1 MAVQLH
7 WLPEPPS
14 TWGDTLGELKSA
26 SSGLTSWTSLTR
38 LAGHNI
44 DFVQTLRLDRV
55 LLRLFPSAPPELATK
70 PIKLAVLASSTTGH
84 LVPGIRTGGLRRGI
98 WTQVYEGGYGQYWQ
112 ELTDT
117 SSDLHVFRPDTLLL
131 AFDAHHLFGAPDSTV
146 DSALQ
151 TAASCWKIARES
163 FACTIIQQSVLP
175 VLPSL
180 LGNNEHK
187 LPESS
192 HWKIKEFNFRLREL
206 AAAQGTHLLS
216 VDNYA
221 EWDGLKEWHDPA
233 LWHRAKQEIHP
244 RVSHMYGDLVGRLV
258 AAEQGRSYKCIAL
271 DLDNTLWDGV
281 IGDDGLSGIGLGQ
294 GHAVGVAHV
303 EFQRYLLGLARRGV
317 ILAVCSKNDEVNAR
331 LPFQQHPEMLLKET
345 DIACFVANWNDKA
358 ANLRHIAGTLNLGID
373 SIVFVDDNPFE
384 RNLVREALPAV
395 AVPELPQDPS
405 SYVSCLADAG
415 YFEALSLTEEDRVRV
430 EQYRANADREQIRQ
444 SSTDIGG
451 YLQALN
457 MELTW
462 REVDDISL
470 PRVVQLINKT
480 NQFNLTTKRY
490 SEADVR
496 KLIEDRSVIGLHL
509 RLTDRFGDNGIIAV
523 VIGKLMTEGN
533 LLIDSWLMSCRVL
546 GRQVEE
552 TTLNILASQAK
563 TLGAKNLIGEYFPTP
578 KNGIVKEH
586 YAKLGFR
593 PTANESDGRRQW
605 TLDLTTYDER
615 LSPIRVL
622 KA

>member
-7 WLPEPPS
+7 WLSTPPA
-14 TWGDTLGELKSA
+14 TWGETLGELRNAA
-26 SSGLTSWTSLTR
+26 SGPDTWTSLSR
-38 LAGHNI
+38 LANYNI
-44 DFVQTLRLDRV
+44 DFAQTLRLDRV
-55 LLRLFPSAPPELATK
+55 LLRHFPSGPAALTTK
-70 PIKLAVLASSTTGH
+70 PIKLAVMASSTTGH
-84 LVPGIRTGGLRRGI
+84 LIPGIRAGALRRGI

-112 ELTDT
+112 ELTDA
-117 SSDLHVFRPDTLLL
+117 SSDLHAFRPETLLL
-131 AFDAHHLFGAPDSTV
+131 AFDAHHLFGASSSTV
-146 DSALQ
+146 ASALQ
-151 TAASCWKIARES
+151 TAASCWKIARQS
-163 FACTIIQQSVLP
+163 FGCTVIQQSILP
-175 VLPSL
+175 VLPPL

-206 AAAQGTHLLS
+206 AAAEGTHLLS
-216 VDNYA
+216 IDNYA

-233 LWHRAKQEIHP
+233 LWHRAKQEVHP
-244 RVSHMYGDLVGRLV
+244 RVSPVYGDLVGRLI
-258 AAEQGRSYKCIAL
+258 AAEQGRSYKCVAL

-294 GHAVGVAHV
+294 GHAVGEAHV
-303 EFQRYLLGLARRGV
+303 EFQRYLQGLARRGV
-317 ILAVCSKNDEVNAR
+317 ILAVCSKNDEANAR
-331 LPFQQHPEMLLKET
+331 LPFQKHPEMLLKEA
-345 DIACFVANWNDKA
+345 DIACFVANWSDKA
-358 ANLRHIAGTLNLGID
+358 ANLRHIASTLKIGID

-405 SYVSCLADAG
+405 AYVSCLADAG

-444 SSTDIGG
+444 NSTDISG
-451 YLQALN
+451 YLEALN

-462 REVDDISL
+462 REVDGVSL

-490 SEADVR
+490 TEADVR
-496 KLIEDRSVIGLHL
+496 QLAEDPNVIGMHL

-523 VIGKLMTEGN
+523 VIGKLVAEGN

-552 TTLNILASQAK
+552 TTLNILVDQAK
-563 TLGAKNLIGEYFPTP
+563 TLGAKNLIGEYVPTP
-578 KNGIVKEH
+578 KNSMVKEH
-586 YAKLGFR
+586 YAKLGFT
-593 PTANESDGRRQW
+593 PIGNGSSQW
-605 TLDLTTYDER
+605 ILDLSTYGER
-615 LSPIRVL
+615 PSSIRVL

>member
-14 TWGDTLGELKSA
+14 TWGETLGELRDGSA
-26 SSGLTSWTSLTR
+26 GLTSWNSLTQ
-38 LAGHNI
+38 LANYNI
-44 DFVQTLRLDRV
+44 DFVQTLRLDRM
-55 LLRLFPSAPPELATK
+55 LLRLFPSVPPEVTTK
-70 PIKLAVLASSTTGH
+70 PVKLAVLASSTAAH
-84 LVPGIRTGGLRRGI
+84 LIPGIRIGALRRGI
-98 WTQVYEGGYGQYWQ
+98 WAKVYEGGYGQYWQ

-117 SSDLHVFRPDTLLL
+117 SSGLHSFRPDAVLF
-131 AFDAHHLFGAPDSTV
+131 AFDARHLFGATDATV
-146 DSALQ
+146 NSALQ
-151 TAASCWKIARES
+151 TVSSCWTLARQTLG
-163 FACTIIQQSVLP
+163 CTVIQQSVLA
-175 VLPSL
+175 VLPPL
-180 LGNNEHK
+180 LGSNEHK
-187 LPESS
+187 LPESA
-192 HWKIKEFNFRLREL
+192 HWKIQEFTFHLREL
-206 AAAQGTHLLS
+206 AAKEGTHLLS
-216 VDNYA
+216 IDGQA
-221 EWDGLKEWHDPA
+221 AADGLKEWHDPA
-233 LWHRAKQEIHP
+233 LWHRAKQEVHP
-244 RVSHMYGDLVGRLV
+244 RAAHLYGDLVGRLV

-294 GHAVGVAHV
+294 GHAVGEAYV
-303 EFQRYLLGLARRGV
+303 EFQRYLKKLAQRGV
-317 ILAVCSKNDEVNAR
+317 ILAVCSKNDEANAR
-331 LPFQQHPEMLLKET
+331 LPFQQHPEMLLKEA
-345 DIACFVANWNDKA
+345 DIACFIANWNDKA
-358 ANLRHIAGTLNLGID
+358 ANLRHIAKTLNIGID

-384 RNLVREALPAV
+384 RNLIREALPSV

-405 SYVSCLADAG
+405 SYISCLSDAG
-415 YFEALSLTEEDRVRV
+415 YFEALSLTEEDRARV

-444 SSTDIGG
+444 SSTDMAG

-462 REVDDISL
+462 RGVDGVSL

-490 SEADVR
+490 TEADIR
-496 KLIEDRSVIGLHL
+496 NLIDDRNAISLHL

-523 VIGKLMTEGN
+523 VIAKLIEENT

-552 TTLNILASQAK
+552 TTLNILASEAR
-563 TLGAKNLIGEYFPTP
+563 TLGARNLIGEYRPTP

-586 YAKLGFR
+586 YAKLGFK
-593 PTANESDGRRQW
+593 PTGDGPDGSSQW
-605 TLDLTTYDER
+605 TLDLSTYSDR